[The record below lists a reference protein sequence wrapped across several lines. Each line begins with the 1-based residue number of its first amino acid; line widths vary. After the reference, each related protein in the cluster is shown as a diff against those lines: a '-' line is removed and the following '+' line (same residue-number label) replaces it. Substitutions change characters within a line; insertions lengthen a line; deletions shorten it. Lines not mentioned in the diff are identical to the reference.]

1 MRSAVEG
8 RSVREL
14 EEERDHLLQSLE
26 DLDRELAEG
35 DIEEADYEALKED
48 YTARTAAVLRAIED
62 AGPAR
67 PRRAAPE
74 SGAESESAPESES
87 EATRGGGSRGFPKRA
102 RITVAALTVAAL
114 VAVSGVLVSRSAEQ
128 RRPGEAA
135 TGDIAAT
142 GPTGDVAQGLATAR
156 QLREQGQTLAAIRT
170 YDEVLAMDAK
180 QPEALAYRGW
190 LVRQAGAQAGNAEL
204 VNKGL
209 EYVNRAVAAD
219 PSYPWAHFF
228 RGLILYEDKRDPA
241 GAVPELRAFLEAG
254 PPPAMVPAV
263 QELLR
268 QAETAAGAT
277 PGVPGPR

>member
-26 DLDRELAEG
+26 DLDQELAEG
-35 DIEEADYEALKED
+35 DIGEADYDALKED

-62 AGPAR
+62 ACPAR

-74 SGAESESAPESES
+74 SGPESESAPAS

-102 RITVAALTVAAL
+102 RITVAALSVAAL

-241 GAVPELRAFLEAG
+241 AAVPELRAFLEAG

-263 QELLR
+263 QEFLR

-277 PGVPGPR
+277 PGGPGPR